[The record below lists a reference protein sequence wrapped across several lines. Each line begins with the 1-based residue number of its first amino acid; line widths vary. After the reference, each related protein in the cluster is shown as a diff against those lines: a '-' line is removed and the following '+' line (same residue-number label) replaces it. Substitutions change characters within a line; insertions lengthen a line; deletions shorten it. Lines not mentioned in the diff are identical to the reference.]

1 MFQRVLWIARVI
13 DEGFAVE
20 NEVAQAG
27 FRKALVPLGKDVSE
41 LPVLS
46 GVLIVEGMEVVVV
59 LGARDELLESFPAVV
74 GKGKFLDEADLL
86 LSADPRNE
94 GRQSGRG
101 KHDRVGESGCFVH
114 ELNSVVWTGCMVCLP
129 RSRRV
134 TTRKRTRF
142 QHFSWNFSLRRT
154 HAMPQSGKGHRCGSA
169 GGGQRERLFV
179 VYAPG

>member
-41 LPVLS
+41 FLVLP
-46 GVLIVEGMEVVVV
+46 GVLIVKGMEVVVV
-59 LGARDELLESFPAVV
+59 LGSRDELLESFPAVV

-94 GRQSGRG
+94 GRQNGRD
-101 KHDRVGESGCFVH
+101 KHDRVESGCCVH
-114 ELNSVVWTGCMVCLP
+114 ELNSVVWTKGMVCMP
-129 RSRRV
+129 WSRRM

-142 QHFSWNFSLRRT
+142 QHLSWNFSLRRT
-154 HAMPQSGKGHRCGSA
+154 HAMPQSGKGCPGGSA
-169 GGGQRERLFV
+169 EGGRWERLFV